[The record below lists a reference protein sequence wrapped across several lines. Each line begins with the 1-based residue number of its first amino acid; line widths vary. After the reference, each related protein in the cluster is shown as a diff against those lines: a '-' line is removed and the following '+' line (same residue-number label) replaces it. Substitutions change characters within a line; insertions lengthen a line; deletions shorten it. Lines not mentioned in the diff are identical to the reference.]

1 MRATTYAAEAQA
13 EANHW
18 WFVGRRRMFAR
29 MIGEMALPPS
39 ASILDVGTS
48 TGTNLRMLME
58 LGFTNVQGL
67 DLSPEAQRYCAEKG
81 LGNVQLGSIL
91 DLPFDDR
98 AFDLVLAT
106 DVIEHVD
113 EDDVALDELHRV
125 LKPGGRAI
133 ITVPAFMSLWGPQDV
148 ASEHRRRYRQRE
160 LLARIGAA
168 GLTVVD
174 SYYFNYLLFG
184 PIFVARKLLH
194 LFRVPVR
201 SENDLNFGLMN
212 TVLREVFDLDTR
224 SAARLQPPFGVS
236 IAAVCRRPG

>member
-1 MRATTYAAEAQA
+1 MRATTYAAEAEA

-29 MIGEMALPPS
+29 MVGEMALSPH

-48 TGTNLRMLME
+48 TGTNLRMLLE
-58 LGFTNVQGL
+58 LGYRKVQGL

-81 LGNVQLGSIL
+81 LGDVRLGSIL
-91 DLPFDDR
+91 DLPFDDQ

-113 EDDVALDELHRV
+113 QDDVALQEVHRV
-125 LKPGGRAI
+125 LKPGGRTI
-133 ITVPAFMSLWGPQDV
+133 ITVPAFMALWGPQDV
-148 ASEHRRRYRQRE
+148 ASEHRRRYRKHE
-160 LLARIGAA
+160 LLERIERA
-168 GLTVVD
+168 GLEVID

-184 PIFVARKLLH
+184 PIFVARKLLQVIK
-194 LFRVPVR
+194 LPLR

-236 IAAVCRRPG
+236 IAAVCRRPA